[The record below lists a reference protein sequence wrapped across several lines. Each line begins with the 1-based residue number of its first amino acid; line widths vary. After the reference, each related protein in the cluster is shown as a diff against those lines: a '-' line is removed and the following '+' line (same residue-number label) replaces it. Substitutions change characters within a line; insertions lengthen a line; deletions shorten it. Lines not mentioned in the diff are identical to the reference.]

1 LKLLAKE
8 IGMATG
14 QRLDPYG
21 GYNFRVEWDG
31 IIQAGFKT
39 CAGLDSTQDVVDY
52 REGTEKGLGRRRLPT
67 LLTSANL
74 TLGRGITDNHELWD
88 WRAEIIQG
96 KGTRKNLSVILMDD
110 QGREKRRWNLV
121 NCWPSKWTGPS
132 FDATTNEVAIE
143 TLEIAHEG
151 ISMA

>member
-1 LKLLAKE
+1 
-8 IGMATG
+8 
-14 QRLDPYG
+14 
-21 GYNFRVEWDG
+21 
-31 IIQAGFKT
+31 
-39 CAGLDSTQDVVDY
+39 VVDY
-52 REGTEKGLGRRRLPT
+52 REGTDKGLGRRRLPT

-88 WRAEIIQG
+88 WRAEIMQG

>member
-1 LKLLAKE
+1 
-8 IGMATG
+8 MATG

-52 REGTEKGLGRRRLPT
+52 REGTDKGLGRRRLPT

-88 WRAEIIQG
+88 WRAEIMQG

>member
-1 LKLLAKE
+1 
-8 IGMATG
+8 MATG

-52 REGTEKGLGRRRLPT
+52 REGTDKGLGRRRLPT